1 MIFRLLAVLFISF
14 SSTLKAQ
21 FTPIFGRD
29 TVIEI
34 TKRQET
40 FFVKGKQQLYDT
52 NSRLFAEGKLLL
64 RKRHG
69 RWKFYD
75 LLNNK
80 SIVQYRFGEVR
91 KELKTTKGKKVK
103 LLLGYGK
110 PMYFSTCQD
119 AIDKYGVKRTMV
131 AGCVVNNKILYRVN
145 VHNVFLYLRKS
156 LHYGFRWQEKMTA
169 SCREARKKIT
179 PQ

>member
-1 MIFRLLAVLFISF
+1 MSCSF
-14 SSTLKAQ
+14 SLTAQ

-29 TVIEI
+29 TVIQI
-34 TKRQET
+34 IKRQET
-40 FFVKGKQQLYDT
+40 FFVKGKVELYDT
-52 NSRLFAEGKLLL
+52 NSRLFAKGKLLL

-75 LLNNK
+75 QQNNK

-91 KELKTTKGKKVK
+91 KDLRTTKGKKVK

-110 PMYFSTCQD
+110 PMYFSTCQE
-119 AIDKYGVKRTMV
+119 AIDKFGVKRIMV

-145 VHNVFLYLRKS
+145 VHDVFLYLRKS
-156 LHYGFRWQEKMTA
+156 LRFGFRWQEKITEY
-169 SCREARKKIT
+169 CREIRQKTI
-179 PQ
+179 PH